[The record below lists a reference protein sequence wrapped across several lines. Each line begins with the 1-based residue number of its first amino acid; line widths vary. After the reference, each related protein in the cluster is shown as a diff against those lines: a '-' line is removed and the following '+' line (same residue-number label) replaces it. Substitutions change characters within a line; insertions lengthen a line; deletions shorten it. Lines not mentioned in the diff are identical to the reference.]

1 MLWITLHTVLL
12 STVMWRIVLFYYY
25 LVHQDKTNNTNQS
38 SASLKFCRGFS
49 FPRNFSRQLPLSN
62 WRSCFCICAC
72 FCLLC
77 SFKSYLVFY
86 FVWYRMFLLGER
98 LTRKYI
104 LVFLY
109 EIKTYDNLVR
119 PRHFHN
125 LCGSRIAIVWVCI
138 YLHIEIVHRNTLH
151 R

>member
-25 LVHQDKTNNTNQS
+25 LVHQDKANNTNQS

-86 FVWYRMFLLGER
+86 FVLYRMFLFKSILINKASSKYLLFKASRGHSIKMQLFKRYSSISIGE
-98 LTRKYI
+98 LST
-104 LVFLY
+104 
-109 EIKTYDNLVR
+109 
-119 PRHFHN
+119 
-125 LCGSRIAIVWVCI
+125 W
-138 YLHIEIVHRNTLH
+138 
-151 R
+151 